1 MLLQALGGGGEPGAI
16 GEQPGDD
23 HLARFLPGERLSDRE
38 QRLRGRVAQPRD
50 QNRAL
55 RSRRLCELERRVL
68 AQDRAL
74 ELLQRRARLDS
85 QLVDER
91 APGGLVGGQRL
102 GLAPRPVQREH
113 QLAAQALAKGVLGRQ
128 RVELRDERGV
138 PAESEVGVDP
148 HLDREEV
155 HLLEAPDRRLGKRL
169 VREIGERGTAPEC
182 ECLAELLGGLLR
194 VGSAGLLDEALE
206 PVEIELLGGE
216 PDHIAGRERDEQLG
230 TRAERLAQPRDARL
244 QRTGM

>member
-1 MLLQALGGGGEPGAI
+1 MLLQALGGGGEPAAI

-23 HLARFLPGERLSDRE
+23 HLARFLPGERLRDRE
-38 QRLRGRVAQPRD
+38 QRFRGRVAQPRD

-102 GLAPRPVQREH
+102 GLAPRPVEREH
-113 QLAAQALAKGVLGRQ
+113 QLAAQPLAKGVLGRQ
-128 RVELRDERGV
+128 RVELCDERGV

-148 HLDREEV
+148 HLDREQV
-155 HLLEAPDRRLGKRL
+155 HLLEAPDRRLGERL
-169 VREIGERGTAPEC
+169 VREIGERGTAPE
-182 ECLAELLGGLLR
+182 
-194 VGSAGLLDEALE
+194 
-206 PVEIELLGGE
+206 
-216 PDHIAGRERDEQLG
+216 
-230 TRAERLAQPRDARL
+230 
-244 QRTGM
+244 